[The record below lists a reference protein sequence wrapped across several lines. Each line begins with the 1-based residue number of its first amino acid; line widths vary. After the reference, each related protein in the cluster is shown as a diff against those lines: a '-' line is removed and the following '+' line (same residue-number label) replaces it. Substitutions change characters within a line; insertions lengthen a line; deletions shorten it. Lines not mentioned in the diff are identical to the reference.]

1 MLRKRDW
8 FIGAFGIL
16 MFAGGAVIFLRDGA
30 GILPLWFAWLLGPLL
45 WYTGFLA
52 ACVWFLVR
60 ATARPREPKDSEQNT
75 LAKP

>member
-1 MLRKRDW
+1 MLRRRDW

-16 MFAGGAVIFLRDGA
+16 MLAGGAILFLRDGA
-30 GILPLWFAWLLGPLL
+30 GIFPLWLAWLVGPLL

-60 ATARPREPKDSEQNT
+60 ATASPRQQKEGAHKN